1 MGNGDLQVMTDQNKD
16 TERAK
21 LHAEFDAL
29 PLDQKIASLV
39 KMEATTL
46 SETFA
51 YAIESPLKVVE
62 RVGDII
68 SEFGEK
74 IEAEAKKAQE
84 KAEAK
89 KTAGDAPPKPKGR
102 QQKPPA
108 PAVG

>member
-1 MGNGDLQVMTDQNKD
+1 MGNGDLQVMTDQNKN

-21 LHAEFDAL
+21 LHADFDAL
-29 PLDQKIASLV
+29 PLDQKIASLL

-62 RVGDII
+62 KVGDII
-68 SEFGEK
+68 SEFGVK
-74 IEAEAKKAQE
+74 IETEAKKAQE
-84 KAEAK
+84 KSEAK
-89 KTAGDAPPKPKGR
+89 KSAGDAGPKPKGR
-102 QQKPPA
+102 SPKPPT